1 MRPIVSIVM
10 GSDSDLPVMKEA
22 AEILEAFDIQIEV
35 SIVSAHRTPDRLMEF
50 SKKAHERGIEV
61 IIAGAGGAAHLPG
74 MVAAVSPLPVIGVPI
89 LSSNSIDGW
98 DSILSILNARWRTCA
113 TVALN
118 GAKNAGILAAQMVGI
133 KDNNIRAKLLDYK
146 EGLKQAV
153 NQKIEKLNSKGYKG
167 YL

>member
-61 IIAGAGGAAHLPG
+61 IIGG
-74 MVAAVSPLPVIGVPI
+74 
-89 LSSNSIDGW
+89 NS
-98 DSILSILNARWRTCA
+98 
-113 TVALN
+113 
-118 GAKNAGILAAQMVGI
+118 
-133 KDNNIRAKLLDYK
+133 
-146 EGLKQAV
+146 
-153 NQKIEKLNSKGYKG
+153 
-167 YL
+167 